1 MEVVVDEITIQILS
15 APYFL
20 ATKLE
25 AFNSRGGDYRTSHD
39 FEDIIY
45 VIDNR
50 IYIVDEVRKADEP
63 VKTFIQNEFLKIVS
77 NPYLEEI
84 VRAQIHPLIVD
95 DRYPIVLDKIKRI
108 TS

>member
-1 MEVVVDEITIQILS
+1 LS

-39 FEDIIY
+39 FEDIVY

-50 IYIVDEVRKADEP
+50 IHIVDEVREADET
-63 VKTFIQNEFLKIVS
+63 VNTFIQNEFLKITS

-84 VRAQIHPLIVD
+84 IRAQMHPLIAD
-95 DRYPIVLDKIKRI
+95 ERYPIVLDKIKKI
-108 TS
+108 IS